1 MRKIPKTL
9 RGHLL
14 ILLGL
19 AALIVVMTF
28 PTAARVFDSD
38 TFWIPTGDQADAWM
52 KFWDAWYAGLVLRGE
67 ADMQR
72 TDLLFYPQGLSLTFH
87 NFSIAH
93 MLLLGGLGSFMPAS
107 NAFNLVFLLI
117 IFGVSCASYLYFHYL
132 FKDKWIALLSTI
144 VFSMSPFVLGHAQ
157 HPDVGFIAT
166 IPLSLYFLHRG
177 LLESRHRL
185 VALSAAITGITAYIG
200 LYIFVCLCIT
210 VFMYMLYFAAAHWR
224 DRRFQ
229 VSSALFILLALA
241 CSLPRIYPMLQSRE
255 AFADAMQKTLG
266 PGRGSDVV
274 EYFVNVRHPILEP
287 VYHQLFQLEDAGL
300 ELLNTSYLGYTVL
313 ILIIAGLALPR
324 YRRLMVP
331 WLILIC
337 PFLLLRLGSILTIG
351 GRQHPNIPLPKRF
364 LDALVP
370 GVFEGF
376 HTSDH
381 FQMGVLLPLA
391 VLAGYGVLALRHR
404 LSARHRPALALIC
417 MALIACE
424 YYQPIEARIVPKEQL
439 AFLETLNGEPGSI
452 RIINAPFGRGNSK
465 NYLLYQTFN
474 GFPQVEGLIS
484 RTPASAYDYIDA
496 NPILSEWRRNRDV
509 FCSDEY
515 MDGFEVSVDIFLE
528 AIDDLENDGFSHVVF
543 HPNLGHGFSIRKS
556 FEAAEPIYSDA
567 YVSIYRLSNLRAS
580 CPGRA

>member
-14 ILLGL
+14 ILSGL
-19 AALIVVMTF
+19 TALIVVMTF

-72 TDLLFYPQGLSLTFH
+72 TDLLFFPQGLSLTFH

-117 IFGVSCASYLYFHYL
+117 VFGVSCASYLYFHYL
-132 FKDKWIALLSTI
+132 FNDKWIALLSTI
-144 VFSMSPFVLGHAQ
+144 IYSMSPFVLGHAQ

-166 IPLSLYFLHRG
+166 MPLSLYFLHRG

-185 VALSAAITGITAYIG
+185 VALSAAIAGLTAYIG
-200 LYIFVCLCIT
+200 LYIFVCLCIA
-210 VFMYMLYFAAAHWR
+210 VFMYMVYFAAARWQ
-224 DRRFQ
+224 DRRYQ
-229 VSSALFILLALA
+229 VSIALFILVASA

-274 EYFVNVRHPILEP
+274 EYFVNLRHPILEP
-287 VYHQLFQLEDAGL
+287 AFRQLFPLDYATL

-313 ILIIAGLALPR
+313 ILIIAGLALRR
-324 YRRLMVP
+324 YRRLMLP

-351 GRQHPNIPLPKRF
+351 GRQHLNIPLPKRF
-364 LDALVP
+364 LDALAPV
-370 GVFEGF
+370 VFEGF

-391 VLAGYGVLALRHR
+391 VLAGYGVLALRQSI
-404 LSARHRPALALIC
+404 SARFQPALPLLCIALV
-417 MALIACE
+417 AFE
-424 YYQPIEARIVPKEQL
+424 YYQPVEPRIVPKEQL
-439 AFLETLNGEPGSI
+439 AFLDVLNDEPAPV

-465 NYLLYQTFN
+465 NYLLYQTFH

-484 RTPASAYDYIDA
+484 RTPRSAYGYIDA

-509 FCSDEY
+509 ICSNDYEG
-515 MDGFEVSVDIFLE
+515 GFGLAADKYLAALDQLE
-528 AIDDLENDGFSHVVF
+528 ADGFSHVVF

-556 FEAAEPIYSDA
+556 FDKAAPIYSDA
-567 YVSIYRLSNLRAS
+567 YASIYRLSNLRDS
-580 CPGRA
+580 CPG